1 VIRAAYGGSDQVPF
15 AKVQV
20 FSPSSPKEEFQ
31 TAVTDQRGF
40 FSFVPAGPGSWRVA
54 IDDEEG
60 HRREIEVMIPQTF
73 AATSASPLPTSS
85 RLERALQGIS
95 LIFGATG
102 FLYGFKAR
110 RISDRS
116 ASREADSK

>member
-1 VIRAAYGGSDQVPF
+1 MDLHASCFLRVVAPCFAVCIFLAGISPSAASAHELDATVTLAAPAVVIRAAYGGSDQVPF

-73 AATSASPLPTSS
+73 AATS
-85 RLERALQGIS
+85 
-95 LIFGATG
+95 
-102 FLYGFKAR
+102 
-110 RISDRS
+110 
-116 ASREADSK
+116 